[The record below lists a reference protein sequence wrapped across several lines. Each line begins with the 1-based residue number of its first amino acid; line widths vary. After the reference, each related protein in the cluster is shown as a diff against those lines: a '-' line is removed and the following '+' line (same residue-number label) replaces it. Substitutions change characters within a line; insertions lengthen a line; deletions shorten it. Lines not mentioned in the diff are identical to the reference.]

1 MRSRIPVKRALL
13 RVLLQEDVNFL
24 LTNRIPRRYATLFM
38 GWFSKIENRV
48 VSRLSIAT
56 FRMFADEVHLDE
68 AKKHRFKSLHEF
80 FIRELR
86 EGVRPIDPSPEMM
99 ISPCDGVVGAS
110 GSLRGVEALQAKG
123 LRYSL
128 HDLLG
133 DSELVKRYRDGL
145 FVTLRLKSNMYHR
158 FHAPCDGRVRQVRYI
173 SGDTWNVN
181 PIALERVERLFCRNT
196 RAVIEIEPGDPAE
209 TIALVPVAAIL
220 VASIRL
226 HFLDR
231 RLHLRYRGSNLI
243 HCEADLERG
252 QEFGYFEAGS
262 TIIVLAP
269 RGFQLAPGVVSGTTL
284 RVGQPLLRRPLPDE
298 RKSE

>member
-1 MRSRIPVKRALL
+1 MRSAIPLRRALL

-38 GWFSKIENRV
+38 GWFSRIENPW
-48 VSRLSIAT
+48 VSRLSIGT
-56 FRMFADEVHLDE
+56 FRLFADDLHLEE
-68 AKKHRFKSLHEF
+68 AKTRHFKSLHEC

-86 EGVRPIDPSPEMM
+86 AGARPIDRTPEVLV
-99 ISPCDGVVGAS
+99 SPCDGVVGAS
-110 GSLRGVEALQAKG
+110 GPLRGVEALQAKG
-123 LRYSL
+123 LRYTL
-128 HDLLG
+128 DDLLG
-133 DSELVKRYRDGL
+133 DPELVQRYRDGL

-158 FHAPCDGRVRQVRYI
+158 FHAPCDGRVRRVRYI

-181 PIALERVERLFCRNT
+181 PIALERVERLFCRNE
-196 RAVIEIEPGDPAE
+196 RAVIEIEPDDPAE
-209 TIALVPVAAIL
+209 TVALVPVAAIL

-231 RLHLRYRGSNLI
+231 VLHLRYRGCNLI
-243 HCEADLERG
+243 DCDAELVRG
-252 QEFGYFEAGS
+252 EEFGYFEAGS

-269 RGFQLAPGVVSGTTL
+269 PGFRLDPSVAQGATL
-284 RVGQPLLRRPLPDE
+284 RVGQPLLRRPLPHE